1 MTELRHMD
9 FSRIRDED
17 LTAEQRKEIERRFQ
31 AFAGALARV
40 QEPGPRRDGPEK
52 DRRQMGTAGLQRPLG
67 FT

>member
-1 MTELRHMD
+1 MTDLRHMD

-40 QEPGPRRDGPEK
+40 KNPAPAATAPKKTIAKWAPRVYGAR
-52 DRRQMGTAGLQRPLG
+52 
-67 FT
+67 